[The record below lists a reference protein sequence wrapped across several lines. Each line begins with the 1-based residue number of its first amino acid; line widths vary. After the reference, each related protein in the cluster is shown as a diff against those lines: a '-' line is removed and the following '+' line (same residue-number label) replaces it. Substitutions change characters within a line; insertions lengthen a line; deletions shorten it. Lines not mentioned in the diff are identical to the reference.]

1 MFCANL
7 VSEAIWA
14 MLSDSSVLYMEKS
27 EENT

>member
-7 VSEAIWA
+7 VSEAIWV